1 MYEEREEKKNLT
13 HKMIKYKNEE
23 EHVRHIHR
31 QKQQREREKKW
42 NSFFF
47 VEDNE
52 KENSEIQLDIFFVRV
67 LMLF

>member
-1 MYEEREEKKNLT
+1 
-13 HKMIKYKNEE
+13 MIKYKNEE

-31 QKQQREREKKW
+31 QKQQREREK
-42 NSFFF
+42 NGIVYVLFF
-47 VEDNE
+47 VEDNV